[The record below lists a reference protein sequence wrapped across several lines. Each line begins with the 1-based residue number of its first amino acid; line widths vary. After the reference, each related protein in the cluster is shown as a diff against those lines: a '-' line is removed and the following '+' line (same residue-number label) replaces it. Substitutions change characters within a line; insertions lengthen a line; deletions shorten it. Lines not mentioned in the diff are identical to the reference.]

1 MGARC
6 GQVVKGSHRGP
17 LFDISDNLVT
27 GMLPAPGGRG
37 AAPVVRELVPPP
49 QDFAG
54 RGWEVF
60 SPALSPGDAV
70 IVHPGCIHGGGPCSP
85 RCPERNTLVL
95 RFFGDECRY
104 RDDLGAFSDN
114 RPGKAQLEY
123 GAHFSLRAGK
133 DHVLGPGLSEAQREA
148 RNGDAAPRL

>member
-1 MGARC
+1 M
-6 GQVVKGSHRGP
+6 VKGSHRGP

-37 AAPVVRELVPPP
+37 AAPIVRELVPPP

-70 IVHPGCIHGGGPCSP
+70 IVQQASAGWF
-85 RCPERNTLVL
+85 VL
-95 RFFGDECRY
+95 C
-104 RDDLGAFSDN
+104 
-114 RPGKAQLEY
+114 
-123 GAHFSLRAGK
+123 HFKETSLWRVIETQKVKSIVG
-133 DHVLGPGLSEAQREA
+133 
-148 RNGDAAPRL
+148 